1 MKQMYSI
8 WFVRYFIPFKQT
20 LRNGDRLI
28 SNIFPRSGRF
38 KQWDADKRRKHERVN
53 ARCRKIITFDVEWNL
68 FSSSRIAAVISW
80 AGGRVWF
87 EYEMCCMFLAQISS
101 VNTTLT
107 GSTGIIWELRDIKHT
122 DLWTPDYQQS
132 GVNHHHHQFISPISL
147 ASADFTYLVHTA
159 GYSDLDPT
167 I

>member
-28 SNIFPRSGRF
+28 SNIFPRSGRY
-38 KQWDADKRRKHERVN
+38 KQWDAEKRIKHERVN
-53 ARCRKIITFDVEWNL
+53 ARCRKIITFDDVEWIF

-132 GVNHHHHQFISPISL
+132 GVNHHHHQFIKVPLVSHQQTSPTW
-147 ASADFTYLVHTA
+147 FTLQ
-159 GYSDLDPT
+159 GIL